1 MDESCRAWGSRPMN
15 IQPSAEFVPRYA
27 HHRPPPMSAPKTI
40 AGQRAIRHH
49 AVCRRTAH
57 AKLALDLGGLQQ
69 AVVPSAR
76 IFHRH
81 ASFIHPRRDLLPC
94 QPVGARPPRRRP
106 HSTST
111 PETLPPSPCS
121 WFFQETSLTTA
132 PPHGLPWRMRST
144 IAPTR
149 ISVDGFI
156 CMWFA
161 ISVTVPFKTNFCH
174 WGHHPHELS

>member
-1 MDESCRAWGSRPMN
+1 MDESCCGWGSRPMN

-69 AVVPSAR
+69 AVVPSGS

-81 ASFIHPRRDLLPC
+81 ASFIHPHHDLLPC
-94 QPVGARPPRRRP
+94 HPVGARPPRRHP
-106 HSTST
+106 HSTGT
-111 PETLPPSPCS
+111 PETLPPPPCS
-121 WFFQETSLTTA
+121 RFFRETSLTTA
-132 PPHGLPWRMRST
+132 PHDLPWRMRST
-144 IAPTR
+144 MPPTR

-156 CMWFA
+156 CVW
-161 ISVTVPFKTNFCH
+161 FCH
-174 WGHHPHELS
+174 LGYRPFQNKFLSLGSPSP